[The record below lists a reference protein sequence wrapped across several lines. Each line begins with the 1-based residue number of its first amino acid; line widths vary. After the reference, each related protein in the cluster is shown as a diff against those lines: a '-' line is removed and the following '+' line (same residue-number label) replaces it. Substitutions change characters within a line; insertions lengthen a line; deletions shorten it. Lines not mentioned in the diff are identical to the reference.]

1 MAVWELS
8 INGLM
13 AAFRK
18 LKRLPVAER

>member
-1 MAVWELS
+1 MAMWELS